1 MVVFKVVI
9 QCATYGTKSLLSLVK
24 YTLYV
29 LFDFKTWTKSDFSIA
44 LVAQKSI
51 TLSILG
57 EAYYDYDNYVE
68 GNN

>member
-1 MVVFKVVI
+1 MVVVKVI
-9 QCATYGTKSLLSLVK
+9 IHCATYGTKRLFSLVK
-24 YTLYV
+24 YTLDIR
-29 LFDFKTWTKSDFSIA
+29 FDFKIWTKSGFSLA
-44 LVAQKSI
+44 LFAQKSI

>member
-1 MVVFKVVI
+1 M
-9 QCATYGTKSLLSLVK
+9 GLSLLSLVL
-24 YTLYV
+24 YTLYIR
-29 LFDFKTWTKSDFSIA
+29 FDFKTWTKSVFSIA